1 MMVYA
6 SYFKVHGRSWKVLGD
21 RWTKPPDPPP
31 PPRRELLQ
39 CNVFA
44 YMPGYGCGR
53 DAVYLSTMPP
63 GPGI

>member
-1 MMVYA
+1 MPRTSRFTAEVGKCLA
-6 SYFKVHGRSWKVLGD
+6 IDGRNPL
-21 RWTKPPDPPP
+21 TP